1 MTATAS
7 VKNPPKTIEWM
18 APAAHLR
25 KSTTVKKM
33 NDQSLLISVNEITHY
48 FKKWATGSGV
58 LKNIYFLYENVM
70 LQIDLLKVAVPK
82 NSSIP
87 KEL

>member
-1 MTATAS
+1 
-7 VKNPPKTIEWM
+7 
-18 APAAHLR
+18 
-25 KSTTVKKM
+25 M
-33 NDQSLLISVNEITHY
+33 NDQSLLISINEITHF

-58 LKNIYFLYENVM
+58 FKKIYFLYENVM

-82 NSSIP
+82 INSTP

>member
-1 MTATAS
+1 
-7 VKNPPKTIEWM
+7 
-18 APAAHLR
+18 
-25 KSTTVKKM
+25 M
-33 NDQSLLISVNEITHY
+33 NDQSLLISINEITHY

-58 LKNIYFLYENVM
+58 LKKIYFLYENVM

-82 NSSIP
+82 NSSTP